1 MSTTDRDSITVVP
14 PKTGARLNNPAVQN
28 FITGLV
34 IACSA
39 GIYLALTGL
48 GAGGGKPSSQYLAST
63 SNS

>member
-1 MSTTDRDSITVVP
+1 MPPTDPITAIA
-14 PKTGARLNNPAVQN
+14 PKTSLRLNHPVVQN
-28 FITGLV
+28 LITGLV

-48 GAGGGKPSSQYLAST
+48 GAGGGKPSSQALAAT